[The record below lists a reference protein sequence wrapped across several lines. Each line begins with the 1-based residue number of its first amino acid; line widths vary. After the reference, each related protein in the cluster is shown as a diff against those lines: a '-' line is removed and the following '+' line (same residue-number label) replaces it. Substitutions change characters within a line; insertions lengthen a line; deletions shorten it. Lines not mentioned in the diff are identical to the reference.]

1 MTSFILRSKQVKG
14 KAIRR
19 QRKKGRLGSKRM
31 PVPAG
36 PSLSPTNSIPPRFQS
51 PARGG
56 SATTACRLGLAG
68 EAESVLGTQV
78 DTAASERVATPILSL
93 VNKNAIAGEIVLAAT
108 SPLW

>member
-1 MTSFILRSKQVKG
+1 MPSFILRSKQVKG
-14 KAIRR
+14 NAIRR

-56 SATTACRLGLAG
+56 SAPTTGRVGLAG

-78 DTAASERVATPILSL
+78 DTAASERVAT
-93 VNKNAIAGEIVLAAT
+93 VVVWRDYGAGTV
-108 SPLW
+108 S